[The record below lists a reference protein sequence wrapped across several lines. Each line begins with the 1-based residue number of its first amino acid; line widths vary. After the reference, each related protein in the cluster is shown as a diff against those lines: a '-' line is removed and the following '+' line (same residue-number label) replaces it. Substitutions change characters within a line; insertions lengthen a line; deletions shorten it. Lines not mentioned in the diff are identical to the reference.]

1 MGSTSYPRP
10 CQSTRRISLS
20 SSVLP
25 WSTNPSRNPFIC
37 SPDCVASPSV
47 YPGVVTKR
55 RRRRLQCRSTD
66 KRSWVHGA
74 LRRRRE
80 SEAFRPAGGGGMYT
94 GRPGMYYSLF
104 LLVILRTPPGQQL
117 SIWNATPPRSSS
129 TLFRPRPSIWVDRP
143 RVVERGMDPVS
154 GYYGRSTSWPFIY
167 QSRAASIV

>member
-1 MGSTSYPRP
+1 MEDGA
-10 CQSTRRISLS
+10 QIHLQILS
-20 SSVLP
+20 SVP
-25 WSTNPSRNPFIC
+25 QT
-37 SPDCVASPSV
+37 CVASPSV
-47 YPGVVTKR
+47 YPAPGVVTKR

-129 TLFRPRPSIWVDRP
+129 ILFRPRPSIWVDRP

-154 GYYGRSTSWPFIY
+154 GYYIPVFKITTCPDFLHDPSRGDSYGRKCIRVW
-167 QSRAASIV
+167 